1 MTIQA
6 RIETKL
12 RDHLSAE
19 RLLVVN
25 ESHKH
30 SGPATESH
38 FNVICVSPEFE
49 GQSRVQRQRAVNKLL
64 QAEFDEGMHALTMK
78 LLTPA
83 EWDAAGGE
91 VSNPAPKCRGG
102 SKRG

>member
-1 MTIQA
+1 MSIQA
-6 RIETKL
+6 RIEEKL
-12 RDHLSAE
+12 TASLAAE

-38 FNVICVSPEFE
+38 FNVICVSQTFD
-49 GQSRVQRQRAVNKLL
+49 GQSRVQRQRTVNKLL
-64 QAEFDEGMHALTMK
+64 QPEFDDGMHALTMK

-91 VSNPAPKCRGG
+91 VTNPAPPCKGG
-102 SKRG
+102 SKK